1 MTVRQL
7 ERAASK
13 GPATSTKE
21 MTATEGPPTPP
32 VLRPS
37 AKIRDR
43 HWERLAIVYVRQ
55 SSPHQVLENR
65 ESRERQYALA
75 ELAQHFGWPA
85 DRVLVIDEDQGL
97 SGKYT
102 ENRDGFRRLLTEV
115 TLGHVG
121 LVLGLEL
128 SRLARSCKDWH
139 HLVEVCAV
147 FDTLLYDQD
156 GVYDAND
163 SNDRLLLGMKGAMS
177 EYELITLRNRLERG
191 RDNKAARG
199 ELFLHVPIGY
209 VKSPSGEVLQ
219 EPDEQARSVV
229 QLVFDKFEELGTA
242 WGVFCYFKRNKIQF
256 GHRCRCGPKRGQ
268 LEWRRPTHTRVLAV
282 LRHPIYAGAYAYGF
296 HRPGRRN
303 PVSGQVEGGK
313 WFLPPDEVRVL
324 IQGRVP
330 AYIGWERYLANQR
343 RLSENRSFPGAQ
355 GAARAGR
362 ALLSGL
368 IVCSRCGHRM
378 NVGYHPGKTKKPHY
392 WCDTHLFEER
402 EQPCFGLKA
411 PPVDDLVA
419 QQVLRALEPAAVD
432 LSLQAAT
439 DIQRERERLHQHWR
453 QRLER
458 AQYESQRAERQYQSV
473 EPENRLVA
481 RTLEQRWEESL
492 RQERGLREEYDRF
505 LAATPATLS
514 AAEAERIR
522 AASQNISMLWHA
534 AATIPQDRKAI
545 VRCLV
550 DHVVVAVEQRSEHV
564 DVTIHWHGG
573 FTSQHHVVRPVGL
586 YTQLRDY
593 DLLIERIKT
602 LHQEGK
608 TVPAIAERLNQ
619 EGFVPPRRRG
629 VFTVGALA
637 PILQRLG
644 LVGERY
650 RDDLLGSNE
659 WRIRDLATQ
668 LKLPPGKVHYWATQ
682 GWVHS
687 RKTPSGKYWIIW
699 ADDDELKRLNKL
711 KLQCSSYTA
720 QRHPQLVTPKARK
733 GENGGAQS

>member
-1 MTVRQL
+1 MNVQQL
-7 ERAASK
+7 EPAASK
-13 GPATSTKE
+13 GQAASAK
-21 MTATEGPPTPP
+21 MIAARGVGSASP
-32 VLRPS
+32 VLRPP

-43 HWERLAIVYVRQ
+43 HWARLAIFYVRQ

-65 ESRERQYALA
+65 ESRERQYGLA
-75 ELAQHFGWPA
+75 GLAAQLGWPT

-97 SGKYT
+97 SGRSSH
-102 ENRDGFRRLLTEV
+102 NRDGFQRLLTEV

-156 GVYDAND
+156 GIYDAND

-191 RDNKAARG
+191 RDNKASRG
-199 ELFLHVPIGY
+199 ELFLHLPIGY
-209 VKSPSGEVLQ
+209 VKSASGEVLQ

-229 QLVFDKFEELGTA
+229 QLVFDIFEECGTA
-242 WGVFCYFKRNKIQF
+242 WGVFCYLKRNRIQF
-256 GHRCRCGPKRGQ
+256 GYRCLPGPKRGQ
-268 LEWRRPTHTRVLAV
+268 LEWRRPTHTRVLAM
-282 LRHPIYAGAYAYGF
+282 LRHPIYAGAYDYGL
-296 HRPGRRN
+296 HRSGRKN
-303 PVSGQVEGGK
+303 ASSGQVQGGR
-313 WFLPPDEVRVL
+313 WFLSPDEIRVL
-324 IQGRVP
+324 IPNRVP
-330 AYIGWERYLANQR
+330 AYISWDQYLANQR

-368 IVCSRCGHRM
+368 VVCGRCGHRM
-378 NVGYHPGKTKKPHY
+378 GVGYQPQQRKKPYY
-392 WCDTHLFEER
+392 WCDTHLLEER
-402 EQPCFGLKA
+402 DQPCCGLRA
-411 PPVDDLVA
+411 PPVDELVA
-419 QQVLRALEPAAVD
+419 QQVLRALEPAAVE

-439 DIQRERERLHQHWR
+439 EIQLERDRLHRHWR

-458 AQYESQRAERQYQSV
+458 VRYESQRAERQYQEV

-492 RQERGLREEYDRF
+492 RQERQLREEYDRF
-505 LAATPATLS
+505 LAATPASLS
-514 AAEAERIR
+514 VADAERIR
-522 AASQNISMLWHA
+522 AASQNISLLWRA
-534 AATIPQDRKAI
+534 ADTTPLDRKAI

-550 DHVVVAVEQRSEHV
+550 DRVVVNVDQRSEHV
-564 DVTIHWHGG
+564 DVAIHWHGG
-573 FTSQHHVVRPVGL
+573 FTSQHHTVRPVGC

-608 TVPAIAERLNQ
+608 TVPAIAARLNQ

-629 VFTVGALA
+629 VFTVGALS
-637 PILQRLG
+637 PIMKRLG
-644 LVGERY
+644 LVGELY
-650 RDDLLGSNE
+650 RHDLLGPNE
-659 WRIRDLATQ
+659 WWIGDLAIK
-668 LKLPPGKVHYWATQ
+668 LELPPGKLHYWAIQ
-682 GWVHS
+682 GWVHA
-687 RKTPSGKYWIIW
+687 RKTPHGRHRIIW
-699 ADDDELKRLNKL
+699 ADHDELKRLEKL
-711 KLQCSSYTA
+711 KLQRGSYTA
-720 QRHPQLVTPKARK
+720 RRHPKLVTP
-733 GENGGAQS
+733 NSPWQ

>member
-1 MTVRQL
+1 MNVRHLEPSRDQTTSAKTV
-7 ERAASK
+7 
-13 GPATSTKE
+13 STK
-21 MTATEGPPTPP
+21 EGPPTSP
-32 VLRPS
+32 VWRPS
-37 AKIRDR
+37 SKIRDR
-43 HWERLAIVYVRQ
+43 HWQRLAIVYIRQ

-65 ESRERQYALA
+65 ESRERQYG
-75 ELAQHFGWPA
+75 LAQLAQQSGWPA

-97 SGKYT
+97 SAKSS
-102 ENRDGFRRLLTEV
+102 ENRDGFQRLLTEV
-115 TLGHVG
+115 TLDHVG

-199 ELFLHVPIGY
+199 ELFLHLPIGY
-209 VKSPSGEVLQ
+209 VKSPSGEPMQ
-219 EPDEQARSVV
+219 EPDEQARGVV
-229 QLVFDKFEELGTA
+229 QMVFDKFEELGTV
-242 WGVFCYFKRNKIQF
+242 WRVFCYFKRNKIQF
-256 GHRCRCGPKRGQ
+256 GYRCLRGPKRGQ
-268 LEWRRPTHTRVLAV
+268 LEWRRPTHNRILAI

-296 HRPGRRN
+296 HRPGRKN
-303 PVSGQVEGGK
+303 PVSGKIEGGK
-313 WFLPPDEVRVL
+313 WFLSPDEIRVL

-330 AYIGWERYLANQR
+330 AYISWEQYLANQR
-343 RLSENRSFPGAQ
+343 RLSENRSFPGSQ

-368 IVCSRCGHRM
+368 IVCGRCGHRM
-378 NVGYHPGKTKKPHY
+378 NVGYHPEKRKKAHY

-411 PPVDDLVA
+411 PPVDEVVA

-432 LSLQAAT
+432 LSLQATT
-439 DIQRERERLHQHWR
+439 DIKQERERLHEHWQ

-458 AQYESQRAERQYQSV
+458 AQYESQRAERQYESV

-492 RQERGLREEYDRF
+492 RQERQLREEYDRF
-505 LAATPATLS
+505 LAATPASLS
-514 AAEAERIR
+514 EADAERIR
-522 AASQNISMLWHA
+522 AAAQNISALWHA
-534 AATIPQDRKAI
+534 PDTTAQDRKAI

-550 DHVVVAVEQRSEHV
+550 DHVVVHVEQRSEHV

-573 FTSQHHVVRPVGL
+573 FTSQHQVVRPVGC

-593 DLLIERIKT
+593 DLLIRRIKT
-602 LHQEGK
+602 LYQGGK
-608 TVPAIAERLNQ
+608 SVPAIAEQLNQ

-629 VFTVGALA
+629 AFSVGTLE
-637 PILQRLG
+637 PIMQRLG
-644 LVGERY
+644 LVGELY
-650 RDDLLGSNE
+650 RDDLVGSDE
-659 WRIRDLATQ
+659 WWIRDLAA
-668 LKLPPGKVHYWATQ
+668 KLEATPGKVHYWATQ
-682 GWVHS
+682 GWIHS
-687 RKTPSGKYWIIW
+687 RKTPSGKHWIVW
-699 ADDDELKRLNKL
+699 ADADELRRLEKL
-711 KLQCSSYTA
+711 TLQCTSYTA
-720 QRHPQLVTPKARK
+720 QRHPELVTPKARRR
-733 GENGGAQS
+733 

>member
-1 MTVRQL
+1 MNVKGL
-7 ERAASK
+7 ERAKSDA
-13 GPATSTKE
+13 PATSAKKVSTKD
-21 MTATEGPPTPP
+21 GPPMSPVWRPP
-32 VLRPS
+32 

-75 ELAQHFGWPA
+75 TLAQQFGWPE

-97 SGKYT
+97 SGKSS
-102 ENRDGFRRLLTEV
+102 ENRDGFQRLLTEV

-209 VKSPSGEVLQ
+209 VKSPSGEVVQ
-219 EPDEQARSVV
+219 EPDEQARGVV
-229 QLVFDKFEELGTA
+229 QLVLDKFDELGTA
-242 WGVFCYFKRNKIQF
+242 WRVFCFLKRNKIQF
-256 GHRCRCGPKRGQ
+256 GYRCLRGPRRGQ
-268 LEWRRPTHTRVLAV
+268 LEWRRPTHTRVLAI

-296 HRPGRRN
+296 HRPGRKN
-303 PVSGQVEGGK
+303 PVSGLVDGGK
-313 WFLPPDEVRVL
+313 WFLSPEEIRVL
-324 IQGRVP
+324 IQGRMP
-330 AYIGWERYLANQR
+330 AYISWERYLVNQR
-343 RLSENRSFPGAQ
+343 RLSENRSFPGSQ
-355 GAARAGR
+355 GAARAGK

-368 IVCSRCGHRM
+368 IVCGCCGHRM
-378 NVGYHPGKTKKPHY
+378 NVGYQPEKKKKPHY

-402 EQPCFGLKA
+402 ERRCVGLKA
-411 PPVDDLVA
+411 PPVDELVA
-419 QQVLRALEPAAVD
+419 QQVLSALEPASVA

-439 DIQRERERLHQHWR
+439 DIEQERERLHRHWR

-458 AQYESQRAERQYQSV
+458 AQYESQRTERQYQSV

-492 RQERGLREEYDRF
+492 RQERQLREEYDRF
-505 LAATPATLS
+505 LAEVPASLS
-514 AAEAERIR
+514 DADVERIR
-522 AASQNISMLWHA
+522 TASQNISTLWHA
-534 AATIPQDRKAI
+534 ADTTPQDRKAI

-550 DHVVVAVEQRSEHV
+550 DHVIVHVEQRSEHV

-573 FTSQHHVVRPVGL
+573 FTSQHQVVRPVGC

-593 DLLIERIKT
+593 DLLLTRIKT
-602 LHQEGK
+602 LHQEGN
-608 TVPAIAERLNQ
+608 TVPAIATRLNQ
-619 EGFVPPRRRG
+619 EGFVPLRRRG
-629 VFTVGALA
+629 AFSVGTVA
-637 PILQRLG
+637 PIMERLG
-644 LVGERY
+644 LRGELFRN
-650 RDDLLGSNE
+650 DLLGSHE
-659 WRIRDLATQ
+659 WRIRDLAIA
-668 LKLPPGKVHYWATQ
+668 LKLRPGKVHYWATQ

-687 RKTPSGKYWIIW
+687 RKTPSGKHWIIW
-699 ADDDELKRLNKL
+699 ADEDELKRLEKL
-711 KLQCSSYTA
+711 KILRNSYTA
-720 QRHPQLVTPKARK
+720 QRNPKLVTPKVRE
-733 GENGGAQS
+733 G

>member
-1 MTVRQL
+1 MKVTRL
-7 ERAASK
+7 KRATLK
-13 GPATSTKE
+13 DQATSAKRISTK
-21 MTATEGPPTPP
+21 EGPPTPP
-32 VLRPS
+32 VWRPPS
-37 AKIRDR
+37 KIRDR
-43 HWERLAIVYVRQ
+43 QWDRLAVVYVRQ
-55 SSPHQVLENR
+55 SSPYQVLENR

-75 ELAQHFGWPA
+75 KVAQQFGWPA

-97 SGKYT
+97 SGKCS
-102 ENRDGFRRLLTEV
+102 ENRNGFQRLLTEV
-115 TLGHVG
+115 TLDHVG

-128 SRLARSCKDWH
+128 SRLTRSCKDWH

-156 GVYDAND
+156 GIYDAND

-199 ELFLHVPIGY
+199 ELFLHLPIGY
-209 VKSPSGEVLQ
+209 VKSPSGEALR
-219 EPDEQARSVV
+219 EPDEQARGVV
-229 QLVFDKFEELGTA
+229 QLVFDKFEELGTV
-242 WGVFCYFKRNKIQF
+242 WRVFRYFKHNEIQF
-256 GHRCRCGPKRGQ
+256 GYRCLRGPKRGQ
-268 LEWRRPTHTRVLAV
+268 LEWRRPTHTRVLAI

-296 HRPGRRN
+296 HRPGRKN

-313 WFLPPDEVRVL
+313 WFLSPDEIRVL
-324 IQGRVP
+324 IQDRVP
-330 AYIGWERYLANQR
+330 AYISWEQYLANQR

-368 IVCSRCGHRM
+368 VVCGRCGHRM
-378 NVGYHPGKTKKPHY
+378 NVGYQPAKKKKPHY

-411 PPVDDLVA
+411 PPVDELVA

-439 DIQRERERLHQHWR
+439 DIKRERERLHQHWR
-453 QRLER
+453 QRRER
-458 AQYESQRAERQYQSV
+458 AQYESQRAERQYQNV

-492 RQERGLREEYDRF
+492 RQQRQLQEEYDRF
-505 LAATPATLS
+505 LAETPASLS
-514 AAEAERIR
+514 DADAERIR
-522 AASQNISMLWHA
+522 AASENIASLWHGA
-534 AATIPQDRKAI
+534 DTTPQDRKAI

-550 DHVVVAVEQRSEHV
+550 DRVVVHVDQHSEYV

-573 FTSQHHVVRPVGL
+573 FTSQHQVVRPVGR

-593 DLLIERIKT
+593 DLLITRIKA

-608 TVPAIAERLNQ
+608 TVPAIAECLNQ

-629 VFTVGALA
+629 AFSVGTVA
-637 PILQRLG
+637 PIMERLG
-644 LVGERY
+644 LVGELY
-650 RDDLLGSNE
+650 RDDLLGPNE
-659 WRIRDLATQ
+659 WWIRDLATK
-668 LKLPPGKVHYWATQ
+668 LKVPTCKVYYWKCQ
-682 GWVHS
+682 GWIHS
-687 RKTPSGKYWIIW
+687 RKTPSGKHWIVW
-699 ADDDELKRLNKL
+699 ADDDELKRMEKL
-711 KLQCSSYTA
+711 KVQSNSYTA
-720 QRHPQLVTPKARK
+720 KRNPKLVTPKAQK
-733 GENGGAQS
+733 G

>member
-1 MTVRQL
+1 MIVKSR
-7 ERAASK
+7 ERASSHEQ
-13 GPATSTKE
+13 ATSAKETLTKG
-21 MTATEGPPTPP
+21 GPSTSS
-32 VLRPS
+32 LWRPS
-37 AKIRDR
+37 SKIRDR
-43 HWERLAIVYVRQ
+43 HWQRLAIVYIRQ

-75 ELAQHFGWPA
+75 TLAQQLGWPA

-97 SGKYT
+97 SGKSS

-115 TLGHVG
+115 TLDHVG

-191 RDNKAARG
+191 RNNKAARG
-199 ELFLHVPIGY
+199 ELFLHLPIGY
-209 VKSPSGEVLQ
+209 VKSPSGEVMQ
-219 EPDEQARSVV
+219 DPDEQARSVV
-229 QLVFDKFEELGTA
+229 QLVFDKFEELRTV
-242 WGVFCYFKRNKIQF
+242 WGVFRYFLRNKIQF
-256 GHRCRCGPKRGQ
+256 GYRCLRGPKRGQ
-268 LEWRRPTHTRVLAV
+268 LEWRRPTHNRILAI

-296 HRPGRRN
+296 HRPGRKN
-303 PVSGQVEGGK
+303 PVSGQVQGGK
-313 WFLPPDEVRVL
+313 WFLTPDEIRVL
-324 IQGRVP
+324 IQDRVP
-330 AYIGWERYLANQR
+330 AYITWKQYQANQR
-343 RLSENRSFPGAQ
+343 HINENRSFPGSQ
-355 GAARAGR
+355 GAARAGK

-368 IVCSRCGHRM
+368 IVCGRCGHRM
-378 NVGYHPGKTKKPHY
+378 NVGYHPQKGKKPHY
-392 WCDTHLFEER
+392 WCDTHLHEDC
-402 EQPCFGLKA
+402 EQPCVGLKA
-411 PPVDDLVA
+411 PPVDELVA

-439 DIQRERERLHQHWR
+439 DIHRERERLHQHWR

-458 AQYESQRAERQYQSV
+458 AHYEMQRAERQYQSV

-492 RQERGLREEYDRF
+492 RQERQLREEYDRF
-505 LAATPATLS
+505 LAEMPASLS
-514 AAEAERIR
+514 QAESERIR
-522 AASQNISMLWHA
+522 AASQNISALWHA
-534 AATIPQDRKAI
+534 ADTTPQDRKAI

-550 DHVVVAVEQRSEHV
+550 ERVVVHVEARSEYV

-573 FTSQHHVVRPVGL
+573 FTSQHQVVRPVGR

-593 DLLIERIKT
+593 DLLIARIKA

-608 TVPAIAERLNQ
+608 AVPAIANQLNQ

-629 VFTVGALA
+629 AFSVDLVA
-637 PILQRLG
+637 PILQQLG
-644 LVGERY
+644 LVGELR
-650 RDDLLGSNE
+650 RVDLLDRDE
-659 WRIRDLATQ
+659 WWIGDLAAH
-668 LKLPPGKVHYWATQ
+668 LKVPACKIHYWVSQ
-682 GWVHS
+682 GWVH
-687 RKTPSGKYWIIW
+687 RRRTPSGKHWIIW
-699 ADDDELKRLNKL
+699 ADRAELARLEKL
-711 KLQCSSYTA
+711 KLQSNSYTA
-720 QRHPQLVTPKARK
+720 KRNPKLVIPKVR
-733 GENGGAQS
+733 NR

>member
-1 MTVRQL
+1 MNVKRL
-7 ERAASK
+7 ERATSK
-13 GPATSTKE
+13 DQATSAKRIPTK
-21 MTATEGPPTPP
+21 EGPPTSP

-37 AKIRDR
+37 SKIRDR

-55 SSPHQVLENR
+55 SSLHQVLENR

-75 ELAQHFGWPA
+75 KLAQQFGWPA

-97 SGKYT
+97 SGKFS
-102 ENRDGFRRLLTEV
+102 ENRDGFQRLLTEV
-115 TLGHVG
+115 TLDHVG

-199 ELFLHVPIGY
+199 ELFLHLPIGY
-209 VKSPSGEVLQ
+209 VKSPSGEPMQ
-219 EPDEQARSVV
+219 EPDEQARGIV
-229 QLVFDKFEELGTA
+229 QLVFDKFEELGTV
-242 WGVFCYFKRNKIQF
+242 WRVFCYLKRNKIQF
-256 GHRCRCGPKRGQ
+256 GYRCLHGPKRGQ
-268 LEWRRPTHTRVLAV
+268 LEWRRPTHNRVLAM

-296 HRPGRRN
+296 HRPGRKN

-313 WFLPPDEVRVL
+313 WFLSPDEVRVL

-330 AYIGWERYLANQR
+330 AYISWEQYLANQR
-343 RLSENRSFPGAQ
+343 RLSENRSFPGSP

-368 IVCSRCGHRM
+368 IVCGRCDKHM
-378 NVGYHPGKTKKPHY
+378 NVGYHPEKKKKAHY

-411 PPVDDLVA
+411 PPVDELVA

-439 DIQRERERLHQHWR
+439 DIKQERERLHRHWR

-492 RQERGLREEYDRF
+492 RQERQLHEEYDRF
-505 LAATPATLS
+505 LAATPASLS
-514 AAEAERIR
+514 EADVERIR
-522 AASQNISMLWHA
+522 AASQNISALWHA
-534 AATIPQDRKAI
+534 ADTTPQDRKAV

-550 DHVVVAVEQRSEHV
+550 DHVVVYVEQRSEHV
-564 DVTIHWHGG
+564 DVTIYWHGG
-573 FTSQHHVVRPVGL
+573 FTSQHQVVRPVGC

-593 DLLIERIKT
+593 DLLIQRIKA
-602 LHQEGK
+602 LYQEGK
-608 TVPAIAERLNQ
+608 TVPAIAERLNE

-629 VFTVGALA
+629 AFSVGTLA
-637 PILQRLG
+637 PLMQQLG
-644 LVGERY
+644 LVGELY
-650 RDDLLGSNE
+650 RDDLLDPNE
-659 WRIRDLATQ
+659 WWIRDLATK
-668 LKLPPGKVHYWATQ
+668 LKVRPGKVHYWATQ

-687 RKTPSGKYWIIW
+687 RKTPSGKHWIVW
-699 ADDDELKRLNKL
+699 ADDDELQRLEKL
-711 KLQCSSYTA
+711 KLQGSSYTA
-720 QRHPQLVTPKARK
+720 QRNPKLVTPKVRK
-733 GENGGAQS
+733 G

>member
-1 MTVRQL
+1 MNVKRL
-7 ERAASK
+7 GRATSGDRAVSAK
-13 GPATSTKE
+13 DSSTKE
-21 MTATEGPPTPP
+21 GSPTSLA
-32 VLRPS
+32 LRPS
-37 AKIRDR
+37 PKIQDC
-43 HWERLAIVYVRQ
+43 HWQRLAIVYIRQ

-75 ELAQHFGWPA
+75 KLAQQLGWPA
-85 DRVLVIDEDQGL
+85 DRVLVIDEDQGV
-97 SGKYT
+97 SGKFS
-102 ENRDGFRRLLTEV
+102 ENRNGFQRLLAEV
-115 TLGHVG
+115 TLDHVG

-177 EYELITLRNRLERG
+177 EYELITLRNRLQRG

-209 VKSPSGEVLQ
+209 VKSPSGEVMQ
-219 EPDEQARSVV
+219 EPDEQARGVV
-229 QLVFDKFEELGTA
+229 QLVFDKFEELGTV
-242 WGVFCYFKRNKIQF
+242 WRVFCYLKQNKIQF
-256 GHRCRCGPKRGQ
+256 GFRCLRGPNRGQ
-268 LEWRRPTHTRVLAV
+268 LEWRRPTHNRILAM

-296 HRPGRRN
+296 HRPGRKN

-313 WFLPPDEVRVL
+313 WFLPPDEIRVL
-324 IQGRVP
+324 IQGRLP
-330 AYIGWERYLANQR
+330 AYITWERYLANQR
-343 RLSENRSFPGAQ
+343 RLSENRSFPGSQ

-368 IVCSRCGHRM
+368 IVCGRCGHRM
-378 NVGYHPGKTKKPHY
+378 NVGYQPEKTKKPHY

-402 EQPCFGLKA
+402 EQPCVGLKA
-411 PPVDDLVA
+411 PPVDELVA

-439 DIQRERERLHQHWR
+439 DIKQERERLHQHWR

-458 AQYESQRAERQYQSV
+458 AQYEVERAERQYQSV

-492 RQERGLREEYDRF
+492 RQERQLREEYDRF
-505 LAATPATLS
+505 LAQTPASLS
-514 AAEAERIR
+514 DIDVQRIR
-522 AASQNISMLWHA
+522 AASENIASLWHA
-534 AATIPQDRKAI
+534 ANTTPQDRKAI

-550 DHVVVAVEQRSEHV
+550 DRVVVHVEPRSEYV
-564 DVTIHWHGG
+564 DATIYWHGG
-573 FTSQHHVVRPVGL
+573 FTSQHQVVRPVGC

-593 DLLIERIKT
+593 DLLITRIKT

-608 TVPAIAERLNQ
+608 SVPAIAERLNQ

-629 VFTVGALA
+629 VFSVGALA
-637 PILQRLG
+637 PIMQQLG
-644 LVGERY
+644 LVGELR
-650 RDDLLGSNE
+650 RDDLLGPNE
-659 WRIRDLATQ
+659 WWIRDLATK
-668 LKLPPGKVHYWATQ
+668 LKVRPGKVHYWATQ
-682 GWVHS
+682 GWIHS
-687 RKTPSGKYWIIW
+687 RKTPSGKYWIVW
-699 ADDDELKRLNKL
+699 ADDDELKRLEKL
-711 KLQCSSYTA
+711 KVQRNSYTA
-720 QRHPQLVTPKARK
+720 RRNPKLVTPKARK
-733 GENGGAQS
+733 G

>member
-1 MTVRQL
+1 MNVERLEQTTVGDQAL
-7 ERAASK
+7 S
-13 GPATSTKE
+13 ATDVSTKRSSPILP
-21 MTATEGPPTPP
+21 A
-32 VLRPS
+32 LRPS
-37 AKIRDR
+37 SKIRDH
-43 HWERLAIVYVRQ
+43 HWERLAIVYIRQ

-65 ESRERQYALA
+65 ESRERQYGLA
-75 ELAQHFGWPA
+75 TLAQQFGWPA

-97 SGKYT
+97 SGKFS
-102 ENRDGFRRLLTEV
+102 ENRGGFQRLLTEV
-115 TLGHVG
+115 TLDHVG

-156 GVYDAND
+156 GVYNAND

-199 ELFLHVPIGY
+199 ELFLHLPIGY
-209 VKSPSGEVLQ
+209 VKSPSGEPMQ
-219 EPDEQARSVV
+219 EPDEQARGVV
-229 QLVFDKFEELGTA
+229 QLVFDKFEELGTV
-242 WGVFCYFKRNKIQF
+242 WRVFCYFKRNKIQF
-256 GHRCRCGPKRGQ
+256 GYRCLRGPKRGQ
-268 LEWRRPTHTRVLAV
+268 LEWRRPTHNRILAT

-296 HRPGRRN
+296 HRPGRKN

-313 WFLPPDEVRVL
+313 WFLSPDEIRVL
-324 IQGRVP
+324 IQDRVP
-330 AYIGWERYLANQR
+330 AYIHWEQYLANQQ
-343 RLSENRSFPGAQ
+343 RLNENRSFPGSQ

-368 IVCSRCGHRM
+368 IVCGRCGHHM
-378 NVGYHPGKTKKPHY
+378 NVAYHPGKTKEPHY
-392 WCDTHLFEER
+392 WCDTHFFEER
-402 EQPCFGLKA
+402 EQPCFGTKA
-411 PPVDDLVA
+411 PPVDELVA

-439 DIQRERERLHQHWR
+439 DIKQERERLHRHWR

-481 RTLEQRWEESL
+481 RTLEQHWEESL
-492 RQERGLREEYDRF
+492 RQERQLREEYDRF
-505 LAATPATLS
+505 LAATPASLS
-514 AAEAERIR
+514 DADAERVR
-522 AASQNISMLWHA
+522 AASQNISALWHA
-534 AATIPQDRKAI
+534 ADMTPQDRKSI

-550 DHVVVAVEQRSEHV
+550 DHVVVHVEQCSEYV

-573 FTSQHHVVRPVGL
+573 FMSQHQVVRPVFG
-586 YTQLRDY
+586 YTHLRDY
-593 DLLIERIKT
+593 DQLISRIKT

-608 TVPAIAERLNQ
+608 SVPAIAERLNA

-629 VFTVGALA
+629 IFSVGTVA
-637 PILQRLG
+637 PILERLE
-644 LVGERY
+644 LVGELY
-650 RDDLLGSNE
+650 RRDLLGSNE
-659 WRIRDLATQ
+659 WWIRDLAIK
-668 LKLPPGKVHYWATQ
+668 LKIHPGKVHYWATQ

-687 RKTPSGKYWIIW
+687 RKTPSGKHWIVW
-699 ADDDELKRLNKL
+699 VDDEELRRLEKL
-711 KLQCSSYTA
+711 KTLRYSHIA
-720 QRHPQLVTPKARK
+720 QRNPKLVTPKVRK
-733 GENGGAQS
+733 G